1 MAFIFLC
8 INYNKSNVPKIQ
20 NKIKILKK
28 LNLKIDLRR
37 GNSKGGCEKENDY
50 YKYEEKDRY
59 EYTKQESIVDR
70 LGVLYCFIF
79 T

>member
-37 GNSKGGCEKENDY
+37 GNSKGGCEKENEY
-50 YKYEEKDRY
+50 YMKKKIDM
-59 EYTKQESIVDR
+59 SILKKNTLD
-70 LGVLYCFIF
+70 VLYCFIF